1 MAVTVI
7 EGEGHLLITYFIMRS
22 FVLSEIVMPCHITV
36 SFFTP
41 VR

>member
-7 EGEGHLLITYFIMRS
+7 EGEGHLLIAYLVIRS
-22 FVLSEIVMPCHITV
+22 FLLEIVMPCHITV